1 MPPRMPSRSPTV
13 NVAAFLGEQL
23 GMLRTAAGYAS
34 HEALAKTLQAD
45 RSTVTKIET
54 GARPPN
60 DKLLAS
66 WLDACGATGQL
77 RAVFEGLGVLARA
90 REDMARVKVAPWF
103 ETEAEAHTLRYW
115 APVIVPGLVQTEAY
129 ARELF
134 TAMSL
139 DDAKVSEFLEVRLG
153 RQAIIDRPDPP
164 DITIVLWEPVLHHQI
179 GSSAVMRD
187 QLARLIAMSHR
198 PSVTIH
204 ILPSSLGANPGLG
217 GAINL
222 AATDD
227 APELL
232 LSDGLVEDQLSQ
244 DPAVVRKARATF
256 TSVRADALNRP
267 DSRNTLTEAMER
279 WSN

>member
-1 MPPRMPSRSPTV
+1 
-13 NVAAFLGEQL
+13 VAAFLGEQL
-23 GMLRTAAGYAS
+23 GLLRTASGYAS
-34 HEALAKTLQAD
+34 HEALAKALQAE

-60 DKLLAS
+60 DKLLTL
-66 WLDACGATGQL
+66 WLDTCGATGQL
-77 RAVFEGLGVLARA
+77 RTMFEGLGVLARA
-90 REDMARVKVAPWF
+90 KEDSAQAKVAPWF
-103 ETEAEAHTLRYW
+103 ETEAQAHTLRYW
-115 APVIVPGLVQTEAY
+115 APVIVPGIVQTEAY

-139 DDAKVSEFLEVRLG
+139 DDAKVTEFLEIRMG

-164 DITIVLWEPVLHHQI
+164 DITVVLWEPVLHHQI
-179 GSSAVMRD
+179 GSRAIMRE
-187 QLARLIAMSHR
+187 QLARLIDMSRR
-198 PSVTIH
+198 PAVTIH
-204 ILPSSLGANPGLG
+204 ILPSGQGANPGLG

>member
-1 MPPRMPSRSPTV
+1 MPPRIPSRSPTT

-23 GMLRTAAGYAS
+23 GVLRTAAGYAS
-34 HEALAKTLQAD
+34 HEALAKALQAE
-45 RSTVTKIET
+45 RSTVTKIES

-60 DKLLAS
+60 DKLLTL
-66 WLDACGATGQL
+66 WLDTCGATGQL
-77 RAVFEGLGVLARA
+77 RTVFEGLGVLARA
-90 REDMARVKVAPWF
+90 KDDTARAKVAPWF
-103 ETEAEAHTLRYW
+103 ETEAESHTLRYW

-134 TAMSL
+134 AAMGF
-139 DDAKVSEFLEVRLG
+139 DDAKVTEFLEVRMG
-153 RQAIIDRPDPP
+153 RQAVIDRPDPP

-179 GSSAVMRD
+179 GSRAVMRE
-187 QLARLIAMSHR
+187 QLARLIEMSCR
-198 PSVTIH
+198 PVITIH
-204 ILPSSLGANPGLG
+204 VLPSSLGANPGLG

-244 DPAVVRKARATF
+244 NPTVVRKARATF

-267 DSRNTLTEAMER
+267 DSRNMLMEAMER